1 MFANKFYFL
10 YSLLL
15 SCFRRDMC
23 RVKSSVL
30 LLMGVLI
37 ACSDD
42 GDPATGSE
50 SDVNV
55 QVQQKSSEHFIN
67 HDIFE
72 GYRIELI
79 ENCGVVSEESNSNW
93 ILFNENVTKITKGH
107 TWSHIRDTPEYLNL
121 AQSPKEPGYSLT
133 NIQRVRAP
141 DCNGASTIRG
151 TLVKKMGDW
160 TRQHVNG
167 YKPLAVGKI
176 REIESIIFDV
186 KFSKIGS
193 AIPSQEK
200 IKSVYSSYLDSQQL
214 LALDLSQ
221 IVLGFTISGSDN
233 LKIEKYVVVDKDKYF
248 DKWIR
253 ITIPVKGMEVYT
265 GEPWRK
271 QHRSLEDYPNAIFD
285 SLMITAETLGNRND
299 TNKNGDVL
307 RNFIHDRWS
316 QVEPVP
322 ELFKEISLT
331 IKRLEIT
338 KK

>member
-1 MFANKFYFL
+1 MFANKFYFP
-10 YSLLL
+10 YLLL
-15 SCFRRDMC
+15 CFRRDLN
-23 RVKSSVL
+23 RLKGSFL

-37 ACSDD
+37 GCSDD
-42 GDPATGSE
+42 GNPARGSKG
-50 SDVNV
+50 DVNV

-79 ENCGVVSEESNSNW
+79 ENCGVISQESNSNW
-93 ILFNENVTKITKGH
+93 ILFNEKVTKITKGH
-107 TWSHIRDTPEYLNL
+107 TWSHIRDTTEYSNL
-121 AQSPKEPGYSLT
+121 AQSPNEPGYSLT
-133 NIQRVRAP
+133 DTKRVSAP

-186 KFSKIGS
+186 KFNKIGS
-193 AIPSQEK
+193 SIPSQEK
-200 IKSVYSSYLDSQQL
+200 IKSVYSSYLDSHQL
-214 LALDLSQ
+214 AALDLSQ

-233 LKIEKYVVVDKDKYF
+233 LKIEKYIVVDKDKYF

-253 ITIPVKGMEVYT
+253 ITIPIKGMEVYI

-271 QHRSLEDYPNAIFD
+271 QHRNLEEYPNAIFD
-285 SLMITAETLGNRND
+285 SLMITAETLGNRSD

-307 RNFIHDRWS
+307 RNFIHDRWP